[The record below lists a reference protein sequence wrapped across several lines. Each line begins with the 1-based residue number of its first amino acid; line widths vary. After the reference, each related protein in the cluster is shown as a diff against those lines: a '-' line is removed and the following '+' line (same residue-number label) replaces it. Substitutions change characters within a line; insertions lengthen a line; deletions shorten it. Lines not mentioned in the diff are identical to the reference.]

1 MVKPRKAKPKRRNG
15 KGEERQEESPLRREA
30 GLTPDEDKV
39 RPSKARP
46 RRRKGCVKEMQEGMH
61 GLVPYEE
68 RKASPLTKR

>member
-1 MVKPRKAKPKRRNG
+1 MERGRNG
-15 KGEERQEESPLRREA
+15 KRRGLGPLRREA
-30 GLTPDEDKV
+30 GLTLDEDKV
-39 RPSKARP
+39 NQSKARP